1 MNKTT
6 WCQTTLK
13 TQKWKQTE
21 HQRYNHFNNNS
32 FCLPFIN
39 FLMCVK
45 MLQRF
50 VYKTYQSSRIYN
62 PKHLFLQ
69 ILSIASFV
77 VWNKLLAILQMS
89 CCTSSFKTNHDSV
102 NSSVNHLQ
110 QNNCFSCSWCFEE
123 ECAVRQRR
131 GVDRVVSAAFRFG
144 RCVQECVFGGAEAE
158 VHRAM
163 DIVVAGCVGNAG

>member
-131 GVDRVVSAAFRFG
+131 GENVSCPLPF
-144 RCVQECVFGGAEAE
+144 
-158 VHRAM
+158 
-163 DIVVAGCVGNAG
+163 DLVVASKNECLEVRRLRYTVPWMSSSTGV